1 MILNRRAPAAKYD
14 HAVVHYQSQKIGVYF
29 LYQVNVRVPT
39 KIFIVQII
47 LKRSS
52 LWFDDTYYFGGR
64 WRGGTLKIL
73 IKSVD

>member
-14 HAVVHYQSQKIGVYF
+14 HAVVQYQSQKIGVYF

-52 LWFDDTYYFGGR
+52 L
-64 WRGGTLKIL
+64 
-73 IKSVD
+73 